1 VIPAG
6 QALVRTSALAAE
18 LGVHKSTLIAW
29 GKTKLKAARFT
40 RGVYLVQ
47 KLRDMGVLPRVGA
60 A

>member
-1 VIPAG
+1 MIPAG
-6 QALVRTSALAAE
+6 KAIIRTGALAAE
-18 LGVHKSTLIAW
+18 LGVHKSTLISW
-29 GKTKLKAARFT
+29 GRTKLRAARFG